1 MVAVQVEYDEVKR
14 HRAQLG
20 LSGGAGGSGTGE
32 FDIVGDEEFS
42 LSSGSQF

>member
-1 MVAVQVEYDEVKR
+1 MEVKR
-14 HRAQLG
+14 HRAQFG

-42 LSSGSQF
+42 FKSGSQLL